1 VESHIKEKIKNFKT
15 NFYDKFSEKDRNR
28 FKEILSSI
36 NNPNKT
42 HDLFAVID
50 ILDYQLMGIKIIK
63 EEGTTKCMIQ
73 SVYPNLI
80 ELYYSKID
88 GLNYKIITAS
98 KLRDT
103 LRYING
109 HDYQMVGNMFEK
121 AIESYLSSFVFS
133 EDDVIPGS
141 QCEINMLN
149 DTHII
154 DKFDIF
160 NLKVNNPRHFIDQIK
175 LGVFF
180 TNKTENHKYIDGG
193 FISFKYGD
201 DRSGNVDLCTYDVT
215 ISDKSNEM
223 REKIENIDRDLDSFR
238 NTIRNLFKNHK
249 RNIKI
254 NFVKHFYIVGVGSD
268 DSFALNNEL
277 TPQLK
282 ELNQKHSKRILNYKD
297 SLESGDLKNK
307 IGILSAKI
315 TSGKSD
321 SGQSGEL
328 SLKLEEIKL

>member
-1 VESHIKEKIKNFKT
+1 VESHIKKKIKNFKI
-15 NFYDKFSEKDRNR
+15 NFYNKFSEEDREIFKD
-28 FKEILSSI
+28 ILSSI

-50 ILDYQLMGIKIIK
+50 ILDYQLMGIKIIE
-63 EEGTTKCMIQ
+63 EEGATKCMIQ

-80 ELYYSKID
+80 ELYYSEID
-88 GLNYKIITAS
+88 GHNYKIITSS

-103 LRYING
+103 LRYINC

-121 AIESYLSSFVFS
+121 AIESYLSSFVFR
-133 EDDVIPGS
+133 EDDIIPGS
-141 QCEINMLN
+141 QCEINRIN
-149 DTHII
+149 ETRKI

-160 NLKVNNPRHFIDQIK
+160 KLKVNNPDHFIDQLT

-193 FISFKYGD
+193 FIRFKYGD
-201 DRSGNVDLCTYDVT
+201 DRSGNIDICTYDVT
-215 ISDKSNEM
+215 ISDKSNDM
-223 REKIENIDRDLDSFR
+223 GEKIEIIDTELDSFR
-238 NTIRNLFKNHK
+238 KMIRNLFKNHR
-249 RNIKI
+249 RNINI
-254 NFVKHFYIVGVGSD
+254 NFVKHFYIIGVGSD

-277 TPQLK
+277 TPEFK
-282 ELNQKHSKRILNYKD
+282 EFNKKLSKRILNYKD